1 MGVDNLTRLSY
12 ELFVSLCAW
21 TMDRPENSSWTMDRP
36 ENNNYSL
43 VPIFSYEHVRRS
55 GSYRTI
61 STSSNESTPL
71 ISQPRNFTPKKL
83 HVAIFVLVMSVVIMF
98 VVFFISTIVVCR
110 FVNMEPDQW
119 SRGVAEYCRVAM
131 GRLT

>member
-1 MGVDNLTRLSY
+1 MGAVDNLTSLSY
-12 ELFVSLCAW
+12 ELFVLLCAW
-21 TMDRPENSSWTMDRP
+21 TMARPENSSWTMERP
-36 ENNNYSL
+36 QNSYSL
-43 VPIFSYEHVRRS
+43 VPIFSYEHERRS

-61 STSSNESTPL
+61 SNSSDESTPL

-131 GRLT
+131 G